1 MVRRNRASRKRRAG
15 VKAGRTYKN
24 LVGTRAEVMHGKA
37 RMTQGR
43 LRKDDLTYNEYG
55 QIVSKVRQKA
65 MKSKKNPLRKLGL
78 LQAKKKGTKKGT
90 FGPKNKSNKSKN
102 TNKNKSKK
110 SNKKK

>member
-1 MVRRNRASRKRRAG
+1 MARLKIVR
-15 VKAGRTYKN
+15 Y
-24 LVGTRAEVMHGKA
+24 GTRAEVMHGKA

-90 FGPKNKSNKSKN
+90 FGPKNKSSINRKSNTGKNNNKNKSKN